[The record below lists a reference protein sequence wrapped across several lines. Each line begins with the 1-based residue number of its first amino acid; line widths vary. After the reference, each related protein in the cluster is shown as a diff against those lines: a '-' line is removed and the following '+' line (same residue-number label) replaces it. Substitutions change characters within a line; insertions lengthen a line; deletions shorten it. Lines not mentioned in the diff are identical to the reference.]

1 MGDNGTNSVERLM
14 PEALS
19 IAAAR
24 LVDSLKINSISEAVR
39 CGRRVVIKRRHVY
52 SEQLTEKSI
61 ESSR

>member
-1 MGDNGTNSVERLM
+1 M